1 MTAYEA
7 TVAQRRPF
15 GFMSAQGRFRRS
27 QRGTILLLLL
37 IGVFSMTQ
45 VRIIGKIGI
54 SEFFMVL
61 ASPFVF
67 FQNIQ
72 VFKRDKSMRF
82 FVLIILWTMGALL
95 ADKVNGID
103 FAMSARGLA
112 APIVLFGASVC
123 LYVLLRK
130 NIYNFRWLL
139 VGIAISSVV
148 STFVFQRGVAG
159 DLAADGNMAAAVEN
173 VVGYKLFWTGMA
185 NVWLSLPIAGWYLSV
200 PLLYSLGALFF
211 VSIFCLLTGGRSSFL
226 VALVSAFLIFFGKKK
241 IRSMQFLKKHFI
253 VLIFM
258 LGCVGLF
265 AKGVYKFAVTHGYLG
280 EAEMQKYETQTR
292 KANSVVGMLVGGR
305 MEAFVGLYAAI
316 HRPILGYGSWAVDN
330 YGHCLDFAS
339 KYGDER
345 DVARIEFE
353 MKKGGMIIPGHSHIV
368 VYWLWHGIFALWF
381 WLYIGCLVAGTL
393 FRRMSTVPWFFG
405 YFAVTIPAWI
415 WDYFFSP
422 MGLRVNEAALFAMCL
437 LIRKIASDKR
447 SFGYSQ
453 LESVQ

>member
-1 MTAYEA
+1 M
-7 TVAQRRPF
+7 
-15 GFMSAQGRFRRS
+15 
-27 QRGTILLLLL
+27 LLLFL

-67 FQNIQ
+67 LQNIH
-72 VFKRDKSMRF
+72 VFRRDKSMVF
-82 FVLIILWTMGALL
+82 FVLLILWTMGAVL
-95 ADKVNGID
+95 ADKINGSC
-103 FAMSARGLA
+103 FAYAARGLA

-139 VGIAISSVV
+139 VGVVISSVV
-148 STFVFQRGVAG
+148 STFVFQRGTAG
-159 DLAADGNMAAAVEN
+159 DLAAEGNMAAAVEN

-185 NVWLSLPIAGWYLSV
+185 NAWLSLPVSAWYLRV
-200 PLLYSLGALFF
+200 PFVYSLGAMSF
-211 VSIFCLLTGGRSSFL
+211 VSVFCLLAGGRSSFL
-226 VALVSAFLIFFGKKK
+226 VALVSVFLIFIGKKK

-258 LGCVGLF
+258 LGCVGLV

-280 EAEMQKYETQTR
+280 ENEMGKYEVQTR
-292 KANSVVGMLVGGR
+292 KSNSIIGMLVGGR
-305 MEAFVGLYAAI
+305 SDTFVGLYAAI

-330 YGHCLDFAS
+330 YGRCLDFAV

-368 VYWLWHGIFALWF
+368 TYWMWHGVFALIF
-381 WLYIGCLVAGTL
+381 WLYTGCLVVGTL
-393 FRRMSTVPWFFG
+393 MKRLSTVPWFFG

-422 MGLRVNEAALFAMCL
+422 MGLRVSEAALFVVCL
-437 LIRKIASDKR
+437 LIRKISQDKR
-447 SFGYSQ
+447 RYGVSP
-453 LESVQ
+453 LEVLK